1 MCQTKHPKATY
12 QLEKKLSRN
21 CVICNAKL
29 IGRSDKVFCDIKCKN
44 KYHSEVRKST
54 KTLASETQKIITKN
68 YIILAGVMNEKN
80 DNFIVKKQ
88 VLDSLGFNF
97 DFVTRVEGRGGK
109 ITFFIYEYRFEY
121 SKTDLVIVSR
131 DFQSHPVSPFLFK
144 RWKHIMPYKTYLKS
158 ELTEMRKYV
167 RSS

>member
-1 MCQTKHPKATY
+1 MCQKNHPKANF
-12 QLEKKLSRN
+12 QLEKKRSRT

-54 KTLASETQKIITKN
+54 KTLASETQKILMKN

-109 ITFFIYEYRFEY
+109 IAFFIYEYRFEY

-144 RWKHIMPYKTYLKS
+144 RWKHIMPYKSYLKS
-158 ELTEMRKYV
+158 QINEMMNYV
-167 RSS
+167 QPA

>member
-1 MCQTKHPKATY
+1 MCQKNHSKVTY

-68 YIILAGVMNEKN
+68 YIILAGVMNENN

-109 ITFFIYEYRFEY
+109 ISFFIYEYIFEY

-131 DFQSHPVSPFLFK
+131 DFQSHAVSPFLFK
-144 RWKHIMPYKTYLKS
+144 RWKHIMPYKSYLKR
-158 ELTEMRKYV
+158 EFTEMRRYIP
-167 RSS
+167 SS

>member
-1 MCQTKHPKATY
+1 M
-12 QLEKKLSRN
+12 
-21 CVICNAKL
+21 
-29 IGRSDKVFCDIKCKN
+29 
-44 KYHSEVRKST
+44 
-54 KTLASETQKIITKN
+54 KN

-109 ITFFIYEYRFEY
+109 IAFFIYEYSFEY

-144 RWKHIMPYKTYLKS
+144 RWKHIMPYKSYLKR
-158 ELTEMRKYV
+158 EFT
-167 RSS
+167 